1 MCDDRPWKLTA
12 PWWAWPKTH
21 VAGRDPRATA
31 PLLQKYD
38 SSDPVSGFVKNPQ
51 KRLSFVAEDVVQRA
65 VAWPASPGKKPRM
78 SDWFLVPDP
87 AGTRKLFLPSHKRFY
102 LVVCEL
108 HCDSPGL
115 PAVSRDK
122 VCETGFVVRRQR
134 LSFASEHAAAARA
147 LVAQIAALS
156 AQVAALDRGGAT
168 RLLKKRARMTRGGVI
183 GAMASALSSPP
194 PTGTV
199 AGAVAAKDA
208 ARRAE
213 LQTQLAAAR
222 ADLLQWKADSG
233 AVSVAEGW
241 IPDADAENVGAWAVV
256 DDQPAAL
263 EEVVYPL
270 SPLVAA
276 PREPTHDATGKTIF
290 FGMLPAG
297 SREVDVTGAARFDD
311 STRYEVRCFVRRHRC
326 DCPKTGERN
335 DCGGELVWSAPTA
348 VFQLAGHF
356 DPVGTGNHPITI
368 QMPDIPTLAASV
380 GAKLPVQMKF
390 PSDSALNIQGDKEG
404 TPSNPST
411 NAGFPQICFFSIPLI
426 TIIATFVLNLFLP
439 VVVFLFGLW
448 FLLGLKFCIPPSIT
462 VGAGADMH
470 LDLEGKIG
478 ASLAVGIEATINAD
492 FELAGNL
499 GADFNLLAMGD
510 LTRVIP
516 VPLPPAAADHY
527 LPAVDSPGDVITKER
542 ENTAVAELQ
551 KSMSVNRQ
559 AEVDATD
566 ITAGV
571 LWEPRVERWEVA
583 A

>member
-1 MCDDRPWKLTA
+1 
-12 PWWAWPKTH
+12 
-21 VAGRDPRATA
+21 
-31 PLLQKYD
+31 
-38 SSDPVSGFVKNPQ
+38 
-51 KRLSFVAEDVVQRA
+51 
-65 VAWPASPGKKPRM
+65 
-78 SDWFLVPDP
+78 
-87 AGTRKLFLPSHKRFY
+87 
-102 LVVCEL
+102 
-108 HCDSPGL
+108 
-115 PAVSRDK
+115 
-122 VCETGFVVRRQR
+122 
-134 LSFASEHAAAARA
+134 
-147 LVAQIAALS
+147 
-156 AQVAALDRGGAT
+156 
-168 RLLKKRARMTRGGVI
+168 
-183 GAMASALSSPP
+183 
-194 PTGTV
+194 
-199 AGAVAAKDA
+199 
-208 ARRAE
+208 
-213 LQTQLAAAR
+213 
-222 ADLLQWKADSG
+222 
-233 AVSVAEGW
+233 VAEGW

-263 EEVVYPL
+263 EEVVYSL

-276 PREPTHDATGKTIF
+276 PREPSHDAAGKTIY

-297 SREVDVTGAARFDD
+297 SREVEVTGAARFDD

-404 TPSNPST
+404 TPSSPST

-448 FLLGLKFCIPPSIT
+448 FLLGLKFCIPPSLT
-462 VGAGADMH
+462 FAGGIDASIEADLSLKIDVALSVDVDVD
-470 LDLEGKIG
+470 LDLK
-478 ASLAVGIEATINAD
+478 
-492 FELAGNL
+492 LAGNL
-499 GADFNLLAMGD
+499 GADMTLAMTGKD
-510 LTRVIP
+510 ASHVVDAQGNRAPNNGSIGATLTAGYTNAAL
-516 VPLPPAAADHY
+516 VPLNQA
-527 LPAVDSPGDVITKER
+527 ITD
-542 ENTAVAELQ
+542 
-551 KSMSVNRQ
+551 NRQ